1 MEEAKEHGIATILTS
16 GGCASAIEG
25 IKVLRDLREHAGEV
39 AIMAGAGVNASVIQT
54 LHQETGIT
62 VFHMSGKRDVES
74 DMIYRNP
81 KVNMGL
87 PQFSEYVRMVTDAD
101 AIRRAKEML
110 LKVTA

>member
-1 MEEAKEHGIATILTS
+1 MLRKQSVVWQCPSVSLGVAGDEILQLQVFS
-16 GGCASAIEG
+16 
-25 IKVLRDLREHAGEV
+25 EV
-39 AIMAGAGVNASVIQT
+39 VHTFDNVGAGVNASVIQT

>member
-1 MEEAKEHGIATILTS
+1 M
-16 GGCASAIEG
+16 
-25 IKVLRDLREHAGEV
+25 